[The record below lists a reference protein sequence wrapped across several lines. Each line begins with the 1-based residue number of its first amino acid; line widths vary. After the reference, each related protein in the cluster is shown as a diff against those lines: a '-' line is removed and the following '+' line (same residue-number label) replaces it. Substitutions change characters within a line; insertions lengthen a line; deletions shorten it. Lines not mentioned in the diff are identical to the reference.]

1 MIKFVSKDVV
11 IEDATVVFS
20 KTVVTVI
27 STPRKT
33 RVDNY
38 TTNWRKTVE
47 LKLNSLGL
55 NDSFIH
61 NIVSGLYDHKPQLL
75 KADCI
80 KNNVDFY
87 QVWKLIK

>member
-1 MIKFVSKDVV
+1 MIKIISNNVV
-11 IEDATVVFS
+11 IEDTAVVFS

-38 TTNWRKTVE
+38 TANWRKQVE

-55 NDSFIH
+55 NDNFIH

-87 QVWKLIK
+87 KVWKLIK